1 MFKFETLEIWIE
13 AKNYSSAI
21 YRLTRT
27 FPKSEAFG
35 LTDQLRRSANSI
47 SANIAEGSGSNSKKD
62 FCHYLDI
69 AIKSLYETVSHLYI
83 AQDQEYINETKRK
96 ELYKTAEILVKRIQ
110 NFKSWVN
117 KNY

>member
-1 MFKFETLEIWIE
+1 MFKFESLEIWIE
-13 AKNYSSAI
+13 AKNYSNKI
-21 YRLTRT
+21 YYVTKS
-27 FPKSEAFG
+27 FPKEETFG
-35 LTDQLRRSANSI
+35 LTDQLRRAANSI

-83 AQDQEYINETKRK
+83 AQDQDYIDENQRK
-96 ELYKTAEILVKRIQ
+96 ELYRIAESLVKRIQ
-110 NFKSWVN
+110 NFKIWVD